1 MLVSRVCFFLVFIFK
16 MAAPAVPSCSV
27 VWQCPTAAVHVDAS
41 GSVFIMEWLDYNSSA
56 QFRVAS
62 EKFLSFVQASTAP
75 AKVALIDTERL
86 KIIGLQDQPWVR
98 EVYLPSL
105 ISHGVRCIAMVNS
118 LHYFTR
124 VGV

>member
-1 MLVSRVCFFLVFIFK
+1 PELIDPTLSSECSLVSRVFVVIFQ
-16 MAAPAVPSCSV
+16 MAVPTVPSCSV
-27 VWQCPTAAVHVDAS
+27 VWQCPTAAVHMDAT

-98 EVYLPSL
+98 EV
-105 ISHGVRCIAMVNS
+105 
-118 LHYFTR
+118 
-124 VGV
+124 